1 MAQSSFGYFGFG
13 KETVEGTDVDPTVF
27 MPVKDVNF
35 EIDNQAIEFSEIR
48 GNRQAYSN
56 FDGPLRPSASF
67 TSALYP
73 HESTGMLLRGLFGA
87 VTSAVDAP
95 SATVYEHTFNDAASL
110 PSFSLERSDTRTL
123 GTGNLFQRLNGA
135 KVESIGFTA
144 SFGEDVEMRVAMQA
158 LDFPTTPAA
167 KPASFTNIPTMDPFL
182 FSGAAV
188 KVDGVANNYFKSIDF
203 EFTNTLEPQETLR
216 GARTAYRIYEG
227 GLSCSVSGTMAF
239 EDQAMYDKL
248 EASEYLTLDVIFAG
262 ATIDA
267 PNSLKYG
274 LEFHWPKL
282 KVQTL
287 GLPMTAGEVIEAD
300 VSFLVSFDFVTN
312 RIVNVVMRDLD
323 DGSGW

>member
-13 KETVEGTDVDPTVF
+13 KEATEGDDVAPTVF

-35 EIDNQAIEFSEIR
+35 EIDNEAIEITEIR

-67 TSALYP
+67 TSSVYP
-73 HESTGMLLRGLFGA
+73 HASTGMLLRGLFGA
-87 VTSAVDAP
+87 VTNALDSP
-95 SATVYEHTFNDAASL
+95 STTVYEHSFTDAASL

-123 GTGNLFQRLNGA
+123 GTGYLFQRLNGC

-144 SFGEDVEMRVAMQA
+144 SYGEDVEMRVAMQG

-167 KPASFTNIPTMDPFL
+167 KPAAFTEIPTTDPFL

-188 KVDGVANNYFKSIDF
+188 EVDGVSNNYFKSVDF
-203 EFTNTLEPQETLR
+203 EFTNTLERQETLR

-227 GLSCSVSGTMAF
+227 GLSCSLSGTMAF
-239 EDQAMYDKL
+239 ESQDMYDKM
-248 EASEYLTLDVIFAG
+248 ANSEYFSMEVRFAG

-267 PNSLKYG
+267 PNTLKNE
-274 LEFHWPKL
+274 LVFTWPKL

-287 GLPMTAGEVIEAD
+287 GLPMTAGEIIEAD
-300 VSFLVSFDFVTN
+300 VSFLVSFDFATN
-312 RIVNVVMRDLD
+312 RIVEVIQRDLD
-323 DGSGW
+323 PGTTW